1 MITCTFENGKKASL
15 RHAVVHAL
23 VLKKDN
29 TALIDVL
36 KNPAFYKLNS
46 FEKPDP
52 FDAQNKKT
60 VKYLCSEMYLTI

>member
-1 MITCTFENGKKASL
+1 MPLSEEPVKTLA
-15 RHAVVHAL
+15 
-23 VLKKDN
+23 LKKDN

-36 KNPAFYKLNS
+36 KNPAINKLSS

-52 FDAQNKKT
+52 FDAQKKKT